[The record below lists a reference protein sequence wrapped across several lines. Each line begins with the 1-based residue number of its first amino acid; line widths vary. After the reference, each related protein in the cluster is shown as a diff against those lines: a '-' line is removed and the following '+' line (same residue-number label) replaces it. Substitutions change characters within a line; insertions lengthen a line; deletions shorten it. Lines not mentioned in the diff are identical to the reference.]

1 VVANNDLGT
10 VLISPPGMPTMRVL
24 KTDRSTHTAA
34 GGDPGDGL
42 AQVLRLYFE
51 GDLEAS
57 FANLGQVS
65 SRIDMI
71 RPVADIIHEM
81 WDGALAEL
89 DAGRA
94 RFEAARAS
102 NEAAHA
108 TS

>member
-1 VVANNDLGT
+1 
-10 VLISPPGMPTMRVL
+10 MRVL
-24 KTDRSTHTAA
+24 KTERATHTAA

-71 RPVADIIHEM
+71 RPVAEIIHEM
-81 WDGALAEL
+81 WDGARDAL
-89 DAGRA
+89 DAGRSRLTA
-94 RFEAARAS
+94 D
-102 NEAAHA
+102 
-108 TS
+108 